1 MVFQDIDLE
10 ANKKYH
16 IKRRRI
22 IWLSILGVVAL
33 LIIFLVVYQFT
44 DIMFGLS
51 ETIESAP
58 QPGEWSMF
66 RRDLAHTGNIDPVDS
81 SPAGKLKWTYETE
94 AAIHSSPTVVN
105 GVVYFGSR
113 DSTFY
118 ALDAVTGEKLWTFEA
133 GSWIESSP
141 AVVDGVVYFGSNDSN
156 LYALDA
162 ANGNHIWTFD
172 TEYAIRSSPAVAN
185 DMVYIGSDDYRVY
198 AVDIKTGEEIW
209 HFETDGMVVSAPAVS
224 EGLVVVGSADGF
236 LYILS
241 ASNGRERLEYNM
253 NRSVVSSP
261 AIRDGI
267 AYIASTLGTISAVD
281 ISAKNW
287 PFENKIKGFWNIFY
301 IYGVAPRPP
310 VPSGYVWRTNLWART
325 SSSPSLVDDVLYLG
339 VGNKL
344 ITLDTKTQQVGWA
357 YEAVDDVVSSPA
369 VTEKAVY
376 FGSRDG
382 NLYALDRLTGEKLW
396 EGATGDNITS
406 SPAVSNGMVYI
417 TSQDGKLYA
426 FE

>member
-1 MVFQDIDLE
+1 MVFQDIDWE

-16 IKRRRI
+16 LKRRRI
-22 IWLSILGVVAL
+22 IWLSILGVIAL

-44 DIMFGLS
+44 DVMFGLS
-51 ETIESAP
+51 ETIDSAP

-66 RRDLAHTGNIDPVDS
+66 RRDLTHTGNIDPVDS
-81 SPAGKLKWTYETE
+81 LPQGKLKWTYETG
-94 AAIHSSPTVVN
+94 AAIHSSPTIVN
-105 GVVYFGSR
+105 GVVYFGSQ

-118 ALDAVTGEKLWTFEA
+118 ALDAVNGEVLWTFEA

-162 ANGNHIWTFD
+162 ATGNHIWTFD
-172 TEYAIRSSPAVAN
+172 TEYAVRSSPAVAN
-185 DMVYIGSDDYRVY
+185 GMVYIGSDDYCVY
-198 AVDIKTGEEIW
+198 AVDTKTGEEIW

-224 EGLVVVGSADGF
+224 EGLVAVGSTDGF
-236 LYILS
+236 FYIMS
-241 ASNGRERLEYNM
+241 ASNGRVRLEFKMYH
-253 NRSVVSSP
+253 SVVSSP
-261 AIRDGI
+261 VIGDGI
-267 AYIASTLGTISAVD
+267 AYIANTLSTLNAID

-287 PFENKIKGFWNIFY
+287 PFENKFKQLWNIFY
-301 IYGVAPRPP
+301 LYGIAPKPP
-310 VPSGYVWRTNLWART
+310 AASGYVWSTNLWTKT

-339 VGNKL
+339 AGNKL
-344 ITLDTKTQQVGWA
+344 MTLNTKTQQLGWV
-357 YEAVDDVVSSPA
+357 YEAMDEVVSSPA
-369 VTEKAVY
+369 VTDKVVY
-376 FGSRDG
+376 FGCSDG

-396 EGATGDNITS
+396 EGATGDMITS

-417 TSQDGKLYA
+417 GSHDGKLYA